1 MRPGPAPGLF
11 ASGGWLSPAQA
22 WSAWLPCILL
32 PYICALQHRMVQ
44 RSIGHVVRCCSPPWE
59 FPPRL
64 GPPFGAAPFLEG
76 RSMFQLERWLMLPA
90 SLTPVAQL
98 SCEALRLGC
107 EAYSLI
113 GLRLFKMVTGGVPA
127 VSEALRMVPEK
138 ITALID
144 AQILVAASVLSGRP
158 DLALGR
164 VVALYRDRVSDNE
177 QRLTA

>member
-1 MRPGPAPGLF
+1 
-11 ASGGWLSPAQA
+11 
-22 WSAWLPCILL
+22 
-32 PYICALQHRMVQ
+32 
-44 RSIGHVVRCCSPPWE
+44 
-59 FPPRL
+59 
-64 GPPFGAAPFLEG
+64 
-76 RSMFQLERWLMLPA
+76 MLPA

-98 SCEALRLGC
+98 SCESLRLGC
-107 EAYSLI
+107 EADSLI